1 MKKIL
6 LILTVVALT
15 PLATQ
20 AENLLN
26 TDEAFQVA
34 RAFKLGRESS
44 STLGSGANMGGS
56 GNGNG
61 WYGQKKGKMKQVH
74 IVCPDYKYYRQ
85 KDVNGN
91 AAQPAQC
98 TSICADIEC
107 KAGTSISLQKDRC
120 CCVES
125 DN

>member
-6 LILTVVALT
+6 FILTIVALA

-44 STLGSGANMGGS
+44 NGGAGGPTM
-56 GNGNG
+56 
-61 WYGQKKGKMKQVH
+61 YGQKKGKMKQVH

-91 AAQPAQC
+91 AVTPMCVDVC
-98 TSICADIEC
+98 TDVEC
-107 KAGTSISLQKDRC
+107 KTGTTRKKKINSC
-120 CCVES
+120 YCEE
-125 DN
+125 N